1 VAIRRTCHYTV
12 HRWFSLEQCH
22 RDAEERVGVPARGV
36 DLPLGPAGAQ
46 YVEHEG
52 RLSINTSLKLM
63 LRTGPNLHLSLCP
76 LGDEKELGD
85 ENKQCTLYPSLQV
98 QHRLRSCQKGKI
110 AMTQANLRLVE
121 GTFMD
126 KTKALDPA
134 LSQIE
139 RAIEKG
145 TIMWREKNE
154 STGLAMIEAIEPE
167 AELFVLAEQVDI
179 AEKAFHDALAR
190 RNEAQIAYLREP
202 SIMTREVLE
211 AAKTAEAVALEILD
225 TEVRW
230 LASTRATTVIGLKL
244 KASYASTG
252 GKLADSIVEDILQ
265 L

>member
-1 VAIRRTCHYTV
+1 MP
-12 HRWFSLEQCH
+12 E
-22 RDAEERVGVPARGV
+22 
-36 DLPLGPAGAQ
+36 
-46 YVEHEG
+46 
-52 RLSINTSLKLM
+52 
-63 LRTGPNLHLSLCP
+63 
-76 LGDEKELGD
+76 
-85 ENKQCTLYPSLQV
+85 
-98 QHRLRSCQKGKI
+98 GKI

-134 LSQIE
+134 LSQIG
-139 RAIEKG
+139 RAFEKG

-154 STGLAMIEAIEPE
+154 STGRAMIEAIEPE
-167 AELFVLAEQVDI
+167 AELFALAEQVDL